1 VPYDRDSPSW
11 DMQARQAVACA
22 RLLGAD
28 AQDLVRQI
36 RNEWSRLPADAAQES
51 CGTTLEQLIELA
63 RKDPIVSL

>member
-51 CGTTLEQLIELA
+51 CGTALEQLIELA